1 VELKESERYQHY
13 EEMFFDATGFA
24 PFPYQ
29 KRLAED
35 LLGTKLL
42 KIPTGAGKTASVVL
56 AWVWN
61 RCCSPQGPSSG
72 TPRRLV
78 YCLPMRV
85 LVEQTYENIIKWLDR
100 LGILNGTAS
109 WGQRDGER
117 ILEDY
122 DPEPKTLGSSPRR
135 GVSVYKLM
143 GGEHEKDWDLYPEND
158 QIIVGTQDMLLSR
171 ALNRGYAMSRF
182 RWPIQYGLL
191 NNDCLWVMDEVQLM
205 GSGFSTSAQL
215 EALRKI
221 YGTISTSQTIW
232 MSATCEPEWLETVDH
247 KPPVSHET
255 LYLGEDDYS
264 VETLRKRYN
273 AAKPLEKAGVF
284 LDKKGKRE
292 IMDYAEAL
300 SEATL
305 THHQKQGITLVIVNT
320 VDRVQNVYRALKK
333 KISAEG
339 NSPDI
344 ILIHSRFR
352 LVERVKL
359 NRLLAETPGS
369 PGFPENGRII
379 VSTQVVEAGVD
390 ISSSTM
396 VTELAPW
403 ASMVQRFGR
412 LNRYGECT
420 EPRAVWVDIGWKND
434 ESLAL
439 PYTAEELEEA
449 RDTLDQL
456 ESVSLK
462 TIDECGSKL
471 GYQHKYVLRRKDLLE
486 LFDTTPDLSGN
497 DVDVSRFIR
506 DSRDTNVQVYWRRWG
521 ESGET
526 PGRPPRELPRAS
538 RDELCSAPV
547 GSFNEF
553 QKKHAVWIWDHIR
566 EQWSRPAAG
575 QVFPGQVF
583 LIHCDS
589 GGYDEELGWSM
600 GSTRPVEP
608 VSIEEA
614 LLNESIGDDPYTA
627 QGNWVTLNKH
637 SADAVNEMNA
647 LVHSIGLPELI
658 GFKDVLTEV
667 VHHHDLGKAHPVFQ
681 EAALN
686 TLTDEVEREARQAQV
701 WGKAG
706 GVGRF
711 RYGRRFFRHE
721 LVSALMILANR
732 ELVRVGSELM
742 KDLVAYLAA
751 SHHGKVRVSI
761 RSLSGEDLPW
771 VRDPRISKGARF
783 ARGVWEG
790 DTVPSVELSGGR
802 VVPETCLTLDVME
815 LGLTESGG
823 PSWIEMATRLR
834 DMSSVGPFR
843 LGYLEAVTRVADWRA
858 SFKEAQGGEE

>member
-1 VELKESERYQHY
+1 MELKESERYQHY
-13 EEMFFDATGFA
+13 EEMFFDATGFI

-29 KRLAED
+29 KMLAEN

-61 RCCSPQGPSSG
+61 RCCSPQGPSFG

-100 LGILNGTAS
+100 LGILNGTTS
-109 WGQRDGER
+109 WGQRDGEK

-205 GSGFSTSAQL
+205 GNGFSTSAQL

-300 SEATL
+300 SEDTL
-305 THHQKQGITLVIVNT
+305 KHHQKQGITLVMVNT
-320 VDRVQNVYRALKK
+320 VDRAQNVYRALKK
-333 KISAEG
+333 KSSAEG

-352 LVERVKL
+352 PVERVKL
-359 NRLLAETPGS
+359 NRLLAEIPGS
-369 PGFPENGRII
+369 SGFPENGRII

-390 ISSSTM
+390 ISSSTV

-412 LNRYGECT
+412 LNRYGECA
-420 EPRAVWVDIGWKND
+420 EPRAAWVDIGWKND

-439 PYTAEELEEA
+439 PYTAEEFEEA

-462 TIDECGSKL
+462 TIDECGPKL

-506 DSRDTNVQVYWRRWG
+506 DSRDADVQVYWRRWG
-521 ESGET
+521 EST
-526 PGRPPRELPRAS
+526 KPPECPPKELPRAN
-538 RDELCSAPV
+538 RDELCSAPI

-553 QKKHAVWIWDHIR
+553 QKKHKVWVWDHLK
-566 EQWSRPAAG
+566 ENWSKPSQG
-575 QVFPGQVF
+575 QVYPGQVF
-583 LIHCDS
+583 LVHCNM
-589 GGYDEELGWSM
+589 GGYDKELGWHM
-600 GSTRPVEP
+600 DSTLPVEP
-608 VSIEEA
+608 
-614 LLNESIGDDPYTA
+614 LLTDENLINESIGDDPYSASDT
-627 QGNWVTLNKH
+627 WVTLTQ
-637 SADAVNEMNA
+637 
-647 LVHSIGLPELI
+647 HSIDAEYEMDALI
-658 GFKDVLTEV
+658 KNLRESGASDFKDALLEAARY
-667 VHHHDLGKAHPVFQ
+667 HDVGKAHPVFQ

-686 TLTDEVEREARQAQV
+686 TLNNEAEKEKKQHYI

-706 GVGRF
+706 GKGQF
-711 RYGRRFFRHE
+711 RYGRRYFRHE
-721 LVSALMILANR
+721 LASALMLLANR
-732 ELVRVGSELM
+732 DILKLASEQM
-742 KDLVAYLAA
+742 KDLVAYLVA
-751 SHHGKVRVSI
+751 SHHGKVRCSI
-761 RSLSGEDLPW
+761 RSLPGEYLPW
-771 VRDPRISKGARF
+771 NMDSRIHEGVRF
-783 ARGVWEG
+783 ARGIWEG
-790 DTVPSVELSGGR
+790 DTVPRVELSEGR
-802 VVPETCLTLDVME
+802 SVPETRLTLDVME
-815 LGLTESGG
+815 LGLTEDGG
-823 PSWIEMATRLR
+823 IPWMELATRLR
-834 DMSSVGPFR
+834 DMSMIGPFR
-843 LGYLEAVTRVADWRA
+843 LGYLEAVTRIADWRA
-858 SFKEAQGGEE
+858 SIKEAQGGAE